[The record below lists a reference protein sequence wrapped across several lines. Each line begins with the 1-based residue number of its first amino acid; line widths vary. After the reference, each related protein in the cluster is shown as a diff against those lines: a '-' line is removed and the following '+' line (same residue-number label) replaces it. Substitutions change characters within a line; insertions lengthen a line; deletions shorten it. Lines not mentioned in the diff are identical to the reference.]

1 MLVSLLISMF
11 MLVQNVLLEHM
22 GAVVIMIQ
30 LVLAKKLLVLIL
42 QILLYLSIMELIS
55 SPTLVP
61 SMLLEAVTLQMSHS
75 LENVVLFVFGHA
87 SSISTVLMRLLI
99 GLYLL
104 YLSLLLNQLHLV
116 LVLLTPSNGE
126 KEIFVTLKLFS
137 VNLLP

>member
-87 SSISTVLMRLLI
+87 SSISTVSMRLLI
-99 GLYLL
+99 GSYLL
-104 YLSLLLNQLHLV
+104 YLSLLLNQLQLV
-116 LVLLTPSNGE
+116 
-126 KEIFVTLKLFS
+126 
-137 VNLLP
+137 